1 MNGFVLAGGRSTRMG
16 RDKALVPY
24 RGRPLIEHAVA
35 LLRAAGLGPH
45 IVGARPDL
53 AQYAP
58 VLPDVH
64 QGCGPLG
71 GIEAALA
78 ASSSEWNLFLAVDL
92 PLMPPAF
99 LHYLRERVSITEA
112 SATVPTFAGRPMPLC
127 AVYHRNLLSG
137 IRNALETRE
146 YKVARAIERAAGGNL
161 DLFSVE
167 AVASAR
173 DDLSGHPLH
182 RWFQNVNTPSDLA
195 LIS

>member
-24 RGRPLIEHAVA
+24 HGRPLIEHAVT
-35 LLRAAGLGPH
+35 LLRSAGLEPH
-45 IVGARPDL
+45 IVGTRPDL

-58 VLPDVH
+58 VLSDVH

-71 GIEAALA
+71 GIEAALDV
-78 ASSSEWNLFLAVDL
+78 SSSEWSLFLAVDL

-99 LHYLRERVSITEA
+99 LRYLRKRVSITEA

-127 AVYHRNLLSG
+127 AVYHRKLLAG
-137 IRNALETRE
+137 IRNALQASE
-146 YKVARAIERAAGGNL
+146 YKVVRAIERAADGNL

-167 AVASAR
+167 AVVSAR
-173 DDLSGHPLH
+173 DDLSALPPHH
-182 RWFQNVNTPSDLA
+182 WFQNVNTPSDLA